1 MSSTTTNPT
10 PNRPPLQGVRV
21 LDLTRLLPGPMCT
34 LHLADLG
41 ADVIK
46 IEDLGAGDYASPAV
60 REMLNRNKRGMRLD
74 LKHPEGVQLLLKLCE
89 TADVLVEGFRPGVM
103 TRLGLGYDVVSAR
116 NPRLVYCSISGY
128 GQTGPLSQKA
138 GHDLNYCGFS
148 GVADQVGTPSGEL
161 ALSNLPMGDLL
172 GGTMPA
178 VMGILAALFDAQRTG
193 QGRHVDVAIA
203 DGVLAHAV
211 IPLAGLH
218 SRGRVPAPG
227 GDKLTGALPCYGLYP
242 TQDGRYLAVGAFEH
256 KFWDSFCTL
265 LGRPDLAEHHIPKT
279 QALNDWVRR
288 EVSQAVQAHPLAHWA
303 QLLDGADCCVTPVLK
318 LDEAQQLPHFQDRGM
333 WVQVQTAQGE
343 TMTQLAMPVQMSGY
357 TFAVH
362 SPAPLQGQ
370 HTREV
375 LTAAG
380 LDDAEID
387 VLCQRKVVG

>member
-1 MSSTTTNPT
+1 LNP
-10 PNRPPLQGVRV
+10 RPLQGVRV

-60 REMLNRNKRGMRLD
+60 REMLHRNKRGMRLD
-74 LKHPEGVQLLLKLCE
+74 LKHPEGVPLLLKLCE
-89 TADVLVEGFRPGVM
+89 TADVLVEGFCPGVM
-103 TRLGLGYDVVSAR
+103 ARRGLGYDVVSAC

-138 GHDLNYCGFS
+138 GHDLNYCGYA

-218 SRGRVPAPG
+218 SRGRVPVPR
-227 GDKLTGALPCYGLYP
+227 GDKLTGVLPC
-242 TQDGRYLAVGAFEH
+242 
-256 KFWDSFCTL
+256 
-265 LGRPDLAEHHIPKT
+265 
-279 QALNDWVRR
+279 
-288 EVSQAVQAHPLAHWA
+288 
-303 QLLDGADCCVTPVLK
+303 
-318 LDEAQQLPHFQDRGM
+318 
-333 WVQVQTAQGE
+333 
-343 TMTQLAMPVQMSGY
+343 
-357 TFAVH
+357 
-362 SPAPLQGQ
+362 
-370 HTREV
+370 
-375 LTAAG
+375 
-380 LDDAEID
+380 
-387 VLCQRKVVG
+387 